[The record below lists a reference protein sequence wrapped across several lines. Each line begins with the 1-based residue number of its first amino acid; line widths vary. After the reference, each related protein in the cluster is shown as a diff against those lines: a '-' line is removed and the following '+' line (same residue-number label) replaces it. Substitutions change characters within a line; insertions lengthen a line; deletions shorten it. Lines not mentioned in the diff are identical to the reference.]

1 MFIIFFILGLII
13 GSFLNAVVYRLD
25 AVESLWERSH
35 CPHCKKKIR
44 WFDNIP
50 LLSFIV
56 LSARCRDCGEKISWQ
71 YPAVELMTGIVF
83 AMIGSYFFVQA
94 DMFSWLTTLYLMA
107 EFSLLIIIFIY
118 DLKYMEIPMIIL
130 WAGVA
135 VAVVY
140 SLIADWNQFGT
151 ADSLLSL
158 NLISS
163 LIAGIVAFLFFF
175 VLAAASKETW
185 MGMGD
190 AYLGLLA
197 GLIMGWPG
205 ILLALLF
212 SFTVGAVVSMILV
225 FLRRKTVK
233 SQVPFAPFLV
243 VGMLLAIMLPQ
254 MFPQFENFLFLM

>member
-1 MFIIFFILGLII
+1 
-13 GSFLNAVVYRLD
+13 
-25 AVESLWERSH
+25 
-35 CPHCKKKIR
+35 
-44 WFDNIP
+44 
-50 LLSFIV
+50 
-56 LSARCRDCGEKISWQ
+56 
-71 YPAVELMTGIVF
+71 
-83 AMIGSYFFVQA
+83 
-94 DMFSWLTTLYLMA
+94 
-107 EFSLLIIIFIY
+107 
-118 DLKYMEIPMIIL
+118 MEIPMIIL

-197 GLIMGWPG
+197 AAKTKKKRKATKPAIRLEIK
-205 ILLALLF
+205 LSESKL
-212 SFTVGAVVSMILV
+212 SAV
-225 FLRRKTVK
+225 
-233 SQVPFAPFLV
+233 P
-243 VGMLLAIMLPQ
+243 
-254 MFPQFENFLFLM
+254 N